1 MSSYPKNYCHE
12 RNVMGQAISLQG
24 TNPKECHTTRLR
36 VVLHFSSGLVERT
49 KRECAWK
56 SPHARNFHLS
66 PPRLAFLAWGDFHMR
81 LRFARSTIPEE
92 KWGLLVVYY
101 TTRAPRNLSQLW
113 NKKFDDIRNLL
124 LQRVTWREWILH
136 PEKGKDTRN
145 FIPQGISHPQ
155 GCDTRGTT
163 HCAKGLIIGP
173 RTRSPK
179 TTAKLI

>member
-1 MSSYPKNYCHE
+1 MSYPKNSRHE

-24 TNPKECHTTRLR
+24 TSPKECHTTTLR
-36 VVLHFSSGLVERT
+36 VVPHSSLVLTERT

-56 SPHARNFHLS
+56 SPHARNVSLS
-66 PPRLAFLAWGDFHMR
+66 PPRLAFLACGDSHER

-113 NKKFDDIRNLL
+113 NKKFVDKRNLL
-124 LQRVTWREWILH
+124 LQRVAWRKWILH

-145 FIPQGISHPQ
+145 FIPQAISHPQ
-155 GCDTRGTT
+155 GCYTRGTT
-163 HCAKGLIIGP
+163 HP
-173 RTRSPK
+173 
-179 TTAKLI
+179 

>member
-1 MSSYPKNYCHE
+1 MSSYPNNSCRE

-36 VVLHFSSGLVERT
+36 VVPHFPSGLVERT
-49 KRECAWK
+49 KRQCAWK
-56 SPHARNFHLS
+56 SPHARNFYLS
-66 PPRLAFLAWGDFHMR
+66 PPRLAFLVWSDFHMR

-124 LQRVTWREWILH
+124 LPRVTWREWILH

-145 FIPQGISHPQ
+145 FIPQGISHLQ
-155 GCDTRGTT
+155 GCDTRKTT

>member
-24 TNPKECHTTRLR
+24 TSPKECHTTRLR

-66 PPRLAFLAWGDFHMR
+66 PPRPAFLAWGDFHMR

-92 KWGLLVVYY
+92 KWR
-101 TTRAPRNLSQLW
+101 TTRSLLYHKSSKEFITVMKQEIWWHKESFTPESDMTRVNLTSRKREGRKEFYTPRNFTPSRVRYQ
-113 NKKFDDIRNLL
+113 RNHTL
-124 LQRVTWREWILH
+124 R
-136 PEKGKDTRN
+136 
-145 FIPQGISHPQ
+145 
-155 GCDTRGTT
+155 
-163 HCAKGLIIGP
+163 
-173 RTRSPK
+173 
-179 TTAKLI
+179 

>member
-12 RNVMGQAISLQG
+12 RNVIGQAISLQG

-36 VVLHFSSGLVERT
+36 VVPHFSSGLVEGT

-66 PPRLAFLAWGDFHMR
+66 SPRLAFLAWGDFHMR

-145 FIPQGISHPQ
+145 FILQGISHPQ

>member
-1 MSSYPKNYCHE
+1 MSSYPKNSCRE

-24 TNPKECHTTRLR
+24 TNPKESHTTRLR
-36 VVLHFSSGLVERT
+36 VVTHFSSGLVERT

-56 SPHARNFHLS
+56 SPHA
-66 PPRLAFLAWGDFHMR
+66 FLAWGNFHMR
-81 LRFARSTIPEE
+81 LRFARSIIPEE

-113 NKKFDDIRNLL
+113 NKFDDIRNLL

-136 PEKGKDTRN
+136 SEKGKDTRN
-145 FIPQGISHPQ
+145 FTPQGISHPQ

-173 RTRSPK
+173 RTRNPK